1 MLLSLARLPEVRVEV
16 EETLS
21 APAGRPAAGPPR
33 IVREGAWVGLGQ
45 AGAALAGLVGIRL
58 LTSFVPPAVYGEV
71 VLLLG
76 IAALG
81 TNLFCGPFQQALL
94 RYYPQ
99 AREAAQ
105 VGALRR
111 LAGRILAA
119 AALLLAA
126 LLLTVGAARSATA
139 SFAAVAAL
147 VAVDT
152 WRTFESGLLN
162 GERRQRDYMV
172 RTGLDA
178 WARWLGAAGLA
189 WLAGATALHVLGGML
204 LGSGVANLLLS
215 RRTVRGEPVD
225 GVGQAWA
232 ASWRAP
238 FLRYALPLVPLAALN
253 WVLSMGDR
261 YVLAAW
267 WDTATAGVYVAAYGL
282 ASQPFIALNAVIHST
297 LRPVLYD
304 AVARGD
310 AVKERRTLRVWV
322 GGVAACMGL
331 GWIALALLA
340 RPICAVLLGARY
352 QGAASLVPI
361 IGAAY
366 ALQAVQQTFE
376 IMLYAHGGTGRL
388 TALQAVAA
396 AVSLVLYV
404 VFIPEGGA
412 EGAALATLCTFVLTA
427 GIAFFL
433 SQAPA
438 RLGLVRS

>member
-1 MLLSLARLPEVRVEV
+1 V
-16 EETLS
+16 
-21 APAGRPAAGPPR
+21 
-33 IVREGAWVGLGQ
+33 WVGLGQ
-45 AGAALAGLVGIRL
+45 AVAALAGLVGIRL

-81 TNLFCGPFQQALL
+81 TNLFCGPFQQAVL
-94 RYYPQ
+94 RFYPQ
-99 AREAAQ
+99 AREAGR

-111 LAGRILAA
+111 QAGRVLAA
-119 AALLLAA
+119 AALLLGSVLLAA
-126 LLLTVGAARSATA
+126 GAARSAVA

-178 WARWLGAAGLA
+178 WGRWLVAAGLA
-189 WLAGATALHVLGGML
+189 WFLGATAFHVLGGML
-204 LGSGVANLLLS
+204 LGSGLANLLLS
-215 RRTVRGEPVD
+215 RRVVRGEAAD
-225 GVGQAWA
+225 GAGEAWA
-232 ASWRAP
+232 ASWRGP
-238 FLRYALPLVPLAALN
+238 FFRYALPLVPLAALN
-253 WVLSMGDR
+253 WVFSMGDR

-267 WDTATAGVYVAAYGL
+267 WDMATAGVYVAAYGL

-322 GGVAACMGL
+322 GVVVGSMGL
-331 GWIALALLA
+331 GWLALALLA
-340 RPICAVLLGARY
+340 RPVCALLLGARY
-352 QGAASLVPI
+352 QGAAALVPVI
-361 IGAAY
+361 AGAY

-404 VFIPEGGA
+404 VLIPEGGA
-412 EGAALATLCTFVLTA
+412 RGAALATLWTFVITTTV
-427 GIAFFL
+427 AFFL
-433 SQAPA
+433 ARASA
-438 RLGLVRS
+438 RLGIRRS